1 MVGIGS
7 APNSYL
13 MTRAA
18 ELGRGTFTQIGEAS
32 EVTAKMQDLYGKI
45 GSPVV
50 TELKAE
56 LVGNAAKITP
66 DMLPDLYR
74 GEPVLLMAEA
84 KGLNG
89 SLKISGNIGNQP
101 WEVTLPIAKAAN
113 GRGIS
118 KLWARR
124 RIADFEVAST
134 LGALTADDANKAILA
149 VALEHQIVSTQTSLV
164 AIDKSPKRPAGQKLT
179 RADVPLNL
187 PAGWDYSSVF
197 GGEQEPVVKQKE
209 AQAAFKQ
216 LAMLTKPAAAIPQS
230 QVMLPQTATPAGI
243 LALLAAMLMSV
254 GLGLRF
260 IPRQESVK

>member
-1 MVGIGS
+1 
-7 APNSYL
+7 

-18 ELGRGTFTQIGEAS
+18 ELGRGTFTQIGDAA

-45 GSPVV
+45 GNPVV

-56 LVGNAAKITP
+56 LVGNAARITP

-89 SLKISGNIGNQP
+89 SLKISGNIGSQP
-101 WEVTLPIAKAAN
+101 WEVTLPIAKAAT

-124 RIADFEVAST
+124 KIADFEVAST
-134 LGALTADDANKAILA
+134 LGSLTADAANKAILD

-164 AIDKSPKRPAGQKLT
+164 AVDKSPKRPAGQKLT

-187 PAGWDYSSVF
+187 PAGWDYDSVF
-197 GGEQEPVVKQKE
+197 GNEHEPVIKQKE

-216 LAMLTKPAAAIPQS
+216 LAMLTKPAAANPQQ

-243 LALLAAMLMSV
+243 FAALAALLMTA
-254 GLGLRF
+254 GLGLLLIAR
-260 IPRQESVK
+260 RERVK